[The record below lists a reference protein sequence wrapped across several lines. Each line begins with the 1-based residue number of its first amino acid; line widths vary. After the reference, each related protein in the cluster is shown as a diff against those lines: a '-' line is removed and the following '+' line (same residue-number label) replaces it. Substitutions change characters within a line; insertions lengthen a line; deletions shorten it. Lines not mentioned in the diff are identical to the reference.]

1 VIGVLT
7 AGILIF
13 ILLSTLALI
22 VLIDIVQGHG
32 LFEAWFSLSKLL
44 NVAKGEDYFLI
55 LICFI
60 IFVLLILTHIQKR
73 K

>member
-1 VIGVLT
+1 MIDVLT

-22 VLIDIVQGHG
+22 VLMDIVQGHD
-32 LFEAWFSLSKLL
+32 LYEAWFSISKLL
-44 NVAKGEDYFLI
+44 KVAKGEDLFLI

-60 IFVLLILTHIQKR
+60 ILVLLILGQIRKR

>member
-1 VIGVLT
+1 VKDVLT

-13 ILLSTLALI
+13 ILISTISLI
-22 VLIDIVQGHG
+22 VLMDIVQGHD

-44 NVAKGEDYFLI
+44 RVAKGEDYFLI

-60 IFVLLILTHIQKR
+60 ILVLLILTHIRER

>member
-1 VIGVLT
+1 VNDVLT

-13 ILLSTLALI
+13 IFISTISLV
-22 VLIDIVQGHG
+22 VLMDIVQGHD
-32 LFEAWFSLSKLL
+32 LYEAWFSLSKLL
-44 NVAKGEDYFLI
+44 KVAKGEDYFLI

-60 IFVLLILTHIQKR
+60 IFVLLILTHIRKR